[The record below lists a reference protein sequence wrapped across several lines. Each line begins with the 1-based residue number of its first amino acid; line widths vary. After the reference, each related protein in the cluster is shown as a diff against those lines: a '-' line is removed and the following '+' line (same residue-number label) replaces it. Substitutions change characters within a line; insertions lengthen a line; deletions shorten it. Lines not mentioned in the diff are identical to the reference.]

1 MTIVV
6 RQESSYRS
14 SNQGRQIRV
23 RGLEE
28 LVRRAIEIFYVNMLQ
43 DVNSFR
49 IDDLNS
55 SGKFVFLK
63 LRL

>member
-1 MTIVV
+1 M
-6 RQESSYRS
+6 
-14 SNQGRQIRV
+14 
-23 RGLEE
+23 
-28 LVRRAIEIFYVNMLQ
+28 RRAIEIFYVNMLQ